1 MQMRVVQHHINYT
14 WIFIMLSKNKTCRN
28 LLKCCGTQ
36 TLIVSP
42 QKRKKERK
50 KERKWQQELSFFKE
64 RKEIYW
70 TAKMMVFVC
79 LFVCFLSSL
88 AQLE

>member
-1 MQMRVVQHHINYT
+1 MLKNRTKEEGAMQMRVVQHHINYT

-50 KERKWQQELSFFKE
+50 KERKKGNGNKNSLFLKKG
-64 RKEIYW
+64 RKY
-70 TAKMMVFVC
+70 TGLQK
-79 LFVCFLSSL
+79 
-88 AQLE
+88 